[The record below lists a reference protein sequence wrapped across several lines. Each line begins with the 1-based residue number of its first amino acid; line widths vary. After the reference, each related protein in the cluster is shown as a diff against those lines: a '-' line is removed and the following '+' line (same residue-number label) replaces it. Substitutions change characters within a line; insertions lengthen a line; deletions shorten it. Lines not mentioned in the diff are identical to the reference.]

1 MIRIIII
8 INKINND
15 EDNKINIDE
24 DNKIN
29 NNEDYYIY

>member
-15 EDNKINIDE
+15 EDNKINNDE

-29 NNEDYYIY
+29 NDEDYYIY